1 MRPGDG
7 QGIQNWQIGLIALV
21 ATVIGFYLAFAKSLP
36 FSGDGYTVKAVF
48 SDAQSL
54 RVKSPVRIAG
64 VQVGEVTQI
73 EHVTDSNGNGLDGAM
88 VTMKVNDEG
97 RPIKEDAT
105 MQLRPRLFL
114 EGNLFVDMQPG
125 SPGAEE
131 LDSGSIIPIDQTSI
145 SVQFDQ
151 VLTTLQA
158 PVRDDLQVFLKEFG
172 DALDRYGGAEGFR
185 ESFRT
190 SPAAYRYTSQVNEA
204 FLGTEPGDLAGV
216 IVNLDRVARALNQ
229 NEVQLQDLITNLRV
243 VTGSFAAESES
254 LEQAIAEL
262 PAALEEG
269 EPALAKLNASLPALR
284 AFAREALPGVKAA
297 NRALPDA
304 IPWIFQLRKLV
315 SRKELRGL
323 VKDLRPTIPKL
334 ARLARASLPF
344 LEESRALSSCFN
356 NVVIPWSNTTVPNST
371 AALGVDPPAKE
382 VYKETAYGLVGIAGE
397 SRSGDPNGQYI
408 RVAAG
413 GGTNTIV
420 TPPVPGI
427 NGPGPAAPS
436 AGTLLFPIQGA
447 EPQALATSPG
457 TVEPYI
463 KTPFRPDM
471 PCENQD
477 PPNLNSNLAPAPPG
491 QTSTSSSEAGML
503 PEQLQPFATQQG
515 LLLRQLQ
522 RANEM
527 LGNGQKAKGKALMRQ
542 TVAELKAFYGPE
554 LKQYDAAARGVDG

>member
-1 MRPGDG
+1 MRPGHG
-7 QGIQNWQIGLIALV
+7 QGIQNWQIGLIAIAAV
-21 ATVIGFYLAFAKSLP
+21 VIGFYLAFAKSLP
-36 FSGDGYTVKAVF
+36 FAGDGYTVKAVF

-54 RVKSPVRIAG
+54 RAKSPVRIAG
-64 VQVGEVTQI
+64 VQVGEVTEV
-73 EHVTDSNGNGLDGAM
+73 EHVTDSNGNGLDAAM
-88 VTMKVNDEG
+88 VTMKISDEG
-97 RPIKEDAT
+97 RPIKEDAAMT
-105 MQLRPRLFL
+105 LRPRLFL
-114 EGNLFVDMQPG
+114 EGNLFVDVQPG

-131 LDSGSIIPIDQTSI
+131 LESGSIVPIDQTSI

-151 VLTTLQA
+151 VLTTLQD
-158 PVRDDLQVFLKEFG
+158 PVRDDLQIFLKEFG

-190 SPAAYRYTSQVNEA
+190 SPAAYKYTSQVNEA

-229 NEVQLQDLITNLRV
+229 SQVQLQDLVTNLRV
-243 VTGSFAAESES
+243 VTGSFAAESAS
-254 LEQAIAEL
+254 LETAIAEL
-262 PAALEEG
+262 PRALEVG
-269 EPALAKLNASLPALR
+269 RPALAKLNSSFPALR
-284 AFAREALPGVKAA
+284 AFSREALPGVKAA
-297 NRALPDA
+297 DRALPDA

-344 LEESRALSSCFN
+344 LEEARALSSCFN
-356 NVVIPWSNTTVPNST
+356 NVVIPWSNTTVPNAT
-371 AALGVDPPAKE
+371 AGLGIDPPAKE
-382 VYKETAYGLVGIAGE
+382 VYKETGYGLVGIAGE

-420 TPPVPGI
+420 TPPIPGI

-436 AGTLLFPIQGA
+436 AGTLFAPIQGA
-447 EPQALATSPG
+447 EPQALPTAPG
-457 TVEPYI
+457 TIEPYI
-463 KTPFRPDM
+463 KTPFRPDL

-477 PPNLNSNLAPAPPG
+477 PPILNSNLAPAPPG
-491 QTSTSSSEAGML
+491 QTSTSSNEAGML

-527 LGNGQKAKGKALMRQ
+527 IDGGRKAKGRVLLRETLAD
-542 TVAELKAFYGPE
+542 LKAFYRTDLRE
-554 LKQYDAAARGVDG
+554 YRAISRGLDG